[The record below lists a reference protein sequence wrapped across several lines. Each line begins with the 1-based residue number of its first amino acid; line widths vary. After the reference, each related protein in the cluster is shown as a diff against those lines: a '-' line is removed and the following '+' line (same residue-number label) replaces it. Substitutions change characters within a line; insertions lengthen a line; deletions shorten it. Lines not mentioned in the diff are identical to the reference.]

1 MAKKKKN
8 KENRKDSKVNRQK
21 EDEEYSLKD
30 YLYINVV
37 FWAFLLVVA
46 IVVFF
51 TTGGKWDPVMK
62 NVFAFIFLV
71 FGGGFLFVSLFDYV
85 YERMAAKDEKK

>member
-8 KENRKDSKVNRQK
+8 RENREKPAVK
-21 EDEEYSLKD
+21 EQEGYSLKD
-30 YLYINVV
+30 YMYINVI
-37 FWAFLLVVA
+37 FWAFLILVA

-62 NVFAFIFLV
+62 NVF
-71 FGGGFLFVSLFDYV
+71 
-85 YERMAAKDEKK
+85 